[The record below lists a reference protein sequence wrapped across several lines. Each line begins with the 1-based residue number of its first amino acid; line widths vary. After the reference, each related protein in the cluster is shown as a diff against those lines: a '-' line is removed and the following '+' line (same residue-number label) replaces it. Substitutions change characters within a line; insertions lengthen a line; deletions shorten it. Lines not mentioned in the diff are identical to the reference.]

1 MNKLLLI
8 LIMSIVLTS
17 CTQKHEN
24 NREKG
29 HISNFINITDN
40 EDNGIKEILN
50 FFGGKCNYEVRTSI
64 STNEGTKKYFVLELS
79 QSEVIEKQAAI
90 AQMSASNIAYLFYK
104 NLKTERNNY
113 NEIHPILIFKDGQKM
128 TFKYLTKQ
136 LQRVEKRM
144 NLAYK
149 IVSFLKNRQYDDI
162 QTRLNNIVLRRTTGK
177 TISTAFN
184 IDELIEKLK
193 SVDLQLGNIT
203 EGFKPLGF
211 RVYQINNDKEIL
223 HIAGII
229 IRDKQSNNF
238 SIDVDL
244 NSDSEEI
251 YLLQYDL

>member
-1 MNKLLLI
+1 M
-8 LIMSIVLTS
+8 
-17 CTQKHEN
+17 
-24 NREKG
+24 
-29 HISNFINITDN
+29 
-40 EDNGIKEILN
+40 
-50 FFGGKCNYEVRTSI
+50 
-64 STNEGTKKYFVLELS
+64 
-79 QSEVIEKQAAI
+79 KQ
-90 AQMSASNIAYLFYK
+90 
-104 NLKTERNNY
+104 ERNNY
-113 NEIHPILIFKDGQKM
+113 DEIHSTLIFKDGEKI
-128 TFKYLTKQ
+128 TFKYSTKQ
-136 LQRVEKRM
+136 LYRVEKRM

-149 IVSFLKNRQYDDI
+149 IVSFLKNKQYDDI
-162 QTRLNNIVLRRTTGK
+162 QTRLNNIVLRRTSGK

-193 SVDLQLGNIT
+193 SVDLQLGNVT

-229 IRDKQSNNF
+229 IRDKQNNNF